1 MTGIWHVCT
10 CAYFGFS
17 FTLGTVESTQTAGF
31 SGSVHG
37 IYAWVCIFACA
48 TCVHRP
54 ALRYE
59 LFKFVHCIGIRAE
72 MKSSAGLLTAQSCRP
87 TRYVY

>member
-1 MTGIWHVCT
+1 MFIHVRIP
-10 CAYFGFS
+10 GS
-17 FTLGTVESTQTAGF
+17 LLLWEWLNLHQLRKI

-54 ALRYE
+54 ALSYE
-59 LFKFVHCIGIRAE
+59 LFKFVHCIGFRAE
-72 MKSSAGLLTAQSCRP
+72 MKFSAGH
-87 TRYVY
+87 